1 MRVNGRI
8 TTISLVENAT
18 HHFKSNSNN
27 VASSQRLIPIV
38 LQSTLFDPPVLT
50 LMRSQ
55 RISNPLYFQTTPEDD
70 SIKRDYFSHLK
81 RQFTFV

>member
-18 HHFKSNSNN
+18 HHFKSRSNYIT
-27 VASSQRLIPIV
+27 SSQRLIPIV
-38 LQSTLFDPPVLT
+38 LQSTLFYPPVFT
-50 LMRSQ
+50 SMRCQ
-55 RISNPLYFQTTPEDD
+55 RMSNHLYFQTTPEDD
-70 SIKRDYFSHLK
+70 SIKRDYFSHFK